1 MKTDRFYAAGG
12 VLSIVLIMVG
22 AITGQV
28 GGKTH
33 ELMVST
39 ANATLRAD
47 LAHPAT
53 TASWVGAY
61 VELTGTVLFLVFA
74 VWACAKLGG
83 GIWGTIGVA
92 AATAYTAV
100 TVASLALMDAI
111 SYRAG
116 KGIGLGAARDLITLN
131 EALYVTTWFLFA
143 LFLVAAAALAVPAG
157 RRVVGWSA
165 AAIAAITLVIA
176 PAFNG
181 LGQASG
187 MLFFAWVVGT
197 SIALMRGE
205 PRRAPVPVTA

>member
-1 MKTDRFYAAGG
+1 MNDRLFAASG
-12 VLSIVLIMVG
+12 VTSMVMTMAG
-22 AITGQV
+22 AITAMV

-39 ANATLRAD
+39 STAKLSAD
-47 LAHPAT
+47 LAQPAT

-61 VELTGTVLFLVFA
+61 VELTGCVLFLIFA

-83 GIWGTIGVA
+83 GVWGTIGVA
-92 AATAYTAV
+92 AATSYTAV

-116 KGIGLGAARDLITLN
+116 KGIDLGLARSLVTLN

-143 LFLVAAAALAVPAG
+143 LFLAAAAVLAVGAG
-157 RRVVGWSA
+157 RRIVGWSA
-165 AAIAAITLVIA
+165 AAIAAFTLVAA

-181 LGQASG
+181 LGQAAA
-187 MLFFAWVVGT
+187 MLFFVWVVGA
-197 SIALMRGE
+197 SLALMRRE
-205 PRRAPVPVTA
+205 PQRAPVPVTA

>member
-1 MKTDRFYAAGG
+1 MNDRLFAGSG
-12 VLSIVLIMVG
+12 ITSMVMTMAG
-22 AITGQV
+22 AITAMV

-33 ELMVST
+33 ELDVGTST
-39 ANATLRAD
+39 AKLAHD
-47 LAHPAT
+47 LAQPAT
-53 TASWVGAY
+53 TASWIGAY
-61 VELTGTVLFLVFA
+61 VELIGCVLFLVFA

-100 TVASLALMDAI
+100 TVASLGLMDAI

-116 KGIGLGAARDLITLN
+116 KGVDLGLAKSLVTLN

-143 LFLVAAAALAVPAG
+143 LFLAAAAVLAVGAG
-157 RRVVGWSA
+157 RRIVGWSA
-165 AAIAAITLVIA
+165 AAIAAFTLVAA

-181 LGQASG
+181 LGQAAA
-187 MLFFAWVVGT
+187 MLFFVWVVGA
-197 SIALMRGE
+197 SIALMRRE

>member
-1 MKTDRFYAAGG
+1 MNDRLFAGSG
-12 VLSIVLIMVG
+12 ITSMVMTMGG
-22 AITGQV
+22 AITAMV

-39 ANATLRAD
+39 SNAKLSAD
-47 LAHPAT
+47 LAQPAT
-53 TASWVGAY
+53 TASWIGAY
-61 VELTGTVLFLVFA
+61 VELTGCVLFLVFA
-74 VWACAKLGG
+74 VWACGKLGG

-116 KGIGLGAARDLITLN
+116 KGVDLGLARSLVTLN

-143 LFLVAAAALAVPAG
+143 LFLAAAAVLAVGAG
-157 RRVVGWSA
+157 RRIVGWSA
-165 AAIAAITLVIA
+165 AAIAAFTLVAA

-181 LGQASG
+181 LGQAAA
-187 MLFFAWVVGT
+187 MLFFVWVVGA
-197 SIALMRGE
+197 SIALMRRE